1 MHIELIDLLRCPRE
15 HDETWLVA
23 AFTQIQDRVVYEGRL
38 GCPICN
44 AEYPIQCGLADFAA
58 EPGGMRLAS
67 SEAQPDPEAAVR
79 LAAFLNLT
87 KPGSIA
93 VLHDEHAALA
103 THVSELTQ
111 CRIIALDPAG
121 KVTDTE
127 LTASARS
134 DARMPLGSSSVDAV
148 ALSDSRYLDDSTR
161 VLKQGGRLLA
171 PSELS
176 LPHGLT
182 ELARDEMYVVAE
194 AHGPVI
200 SLRRS

>member
-1 MHIELIDLLRCPRE
+1 MHIELIDLLRCPRD

-23 AFTQIQDRVVYEGRL
+23 AFTEIRDRVVYEGRL

-44 AEYPIQCGLADFAA
+44 AEYPIRFGIADFAA
-58 EPGGMRLAS
+58 EPGGVRLS
-67 SEAQPDPEAAVR
+67 SGEVQPDPETAVR

-93 VLHDEHAALA
+93 VLHEQHGALA
-103 THVSELTQ
+103 TLISELTQ
-111 CRIIALDPAG
+111 CRILALDPAG
-121 KVTDTE
+121 NVTDTD
-127 LTASARS
+127 LTATAHS
-134 DARMPLGSSSVDAV
+134 DSRIPLGSSSVEAV
-148 ALSDSRYLDDSTR
+148 ALTNSRYLEDSTR

-171 PSELS
+171 PSQLA
-176 LPHGLT
+176 LPPGLT
-182 ELARDEMYVVAE
+182 ELARDDEYVVAE